1 MRTPLALHVVQF
13 AVIDTVLDI
22 LKWPAWW
29 CTQGLWTILRWVGRG
44 IANEWF
50 DFGLGPWFKS
60 MFTPM
65 YADYSLA
72 GRAISFVARIIIL
85 AFRLVQFI
93 LWVVLYIA
101 VCAVYLGLPAAAA
114 YLLYSFYRAS

>member
-1 MRTPLALHVVQF
+1 MVDVL
-13 AVIDTVLDI
+13 LDI
-22 LKWPAWW
+22 LTWPVWW
-29 CTQGLWTILRWVGRG
+29 CTQGLWTVLKWVGRG

-50 DFGLGPWFKS
+50 DFGLGPWLKS

-85 AFRLVQFI
+85 VFRLAQFI
-93 LWVVLYIA
+93 LWFALYLVALALYI
-101 VCAVYLGLPAAAA
+101 GLPVGAA
-114 YLLYSFYRAS
+114 YLLYTFYRAS

>member
-1 MRTPLALHVVQF
+1 MRIPLALHAMKLV
-13 AVIDTVLDI
+13 VIDTVLDI
-22 LKWPAWW
+22 VMWPAWW
-29 CTQGLWTILRWVGRG
+29 CTQGLWTVLVWVGRG

-50 DFGLGPWFKS
+50 DFGLGPWMRS

-93 LWVVLYIA
+93 LWFALYLVALALYIGLPTG
-101 VCAVYLGLPAAAA
+101 AVYL
-114 YLLYSFYRAS
+114 LLNFYHAL